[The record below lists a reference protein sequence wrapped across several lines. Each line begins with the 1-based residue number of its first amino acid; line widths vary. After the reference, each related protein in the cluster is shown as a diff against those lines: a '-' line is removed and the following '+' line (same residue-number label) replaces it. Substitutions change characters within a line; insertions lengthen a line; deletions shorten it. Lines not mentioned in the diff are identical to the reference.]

1 MLGIVHS
8 SASWQNMEISSEK
21 QAGGRG
27 VLKHVEAEAWL
38 CSRYLLVLADEWE
51 NQIHIRVDTVNDT

>member
-1 MLGIVHS
+1 
-8 SASWQNMEISSEK
+8 MEISSEK